1 MKIGIIGVGRIGE
14 GLARQLGAAGHEL
27 KLSFTRHPDVLARL
41 ALELGP
47 NASVGSPAEAVAFAD
62 VVVISVPWGA
72 LPEALEQAGSLAGKV
87 VIDTTNQFG
96 GPPLPAEGETAAH
109 FNAGRMPG
117 ARYTKS
123 FNTLTSMFQAEV
135 AGRQG
140 DERVVQ
146 WLCGDDAEAKQV
158 VAQLIDDAGFIAVD
172 VGGTA
177 DCAVMEA
184 PRRDGA
190 VYGEEYHRADADAV
204 MAALRAG
211 RPIPPTPRYA

>member
-14 GLARQLGAAGHEL
+14 GLARQLGGAGHEL
-27 KLSFTRHPDVLARL
+27 KLSFTRHPDTLAQL
-41 ALELGP
+41 AHDLGP
-47 NASVGSPAEAVAFAD
+47 NASGGSPAEAVAFAD

-72 LPEALEQAGSLAGKV
+72 LPDALEQAGSLAGKV

-123 FNTLTSMFQAEV
+123 FNTLTSMFQADV

-140 DERVVQ
+140 DQRVVQ
-146 WLCGDDAEAKQV
+146 WLCGDDANAKQV
-158 VAQLIDDAGFIAVD
+158 VAQLIDDAGFLAVD

-177 DCAVMEA
+177 DCAVMEP

-190 VYGEEYHRADADAV
+190 VYGEEYHRADAEAV
-204 MAALRAG
+204 MAAIRAG